1 MKLNSHIILYG
12 IVIVIIL
19 YLILAGTIRFKMQFW
34 HTQPVFHI
42 YNVKYWLNPPGF
54 INKEPPPVNKF
65 VNLVNNELVPVVAA
79 VADNNTQSMKLKQI
93 CNFIRDN
100 YVIHPQARY
109 TPSSEDIMA
118 YLESTN
124 HPSFFNVYQ
133 EPRMLF
139 DAGAGTG
146 TGTGIVVDQ
155 EIIGITSI
163 HALNVSLFRGK
174 NCDKKKRKKTSFA
187 AYYVDHLCVKPAHRK
202 KGIPPQMIQTFYY
215 NMARANRKVNAYMFK
230 REGTLTAIVPLVCFD
245 THRFDIQGNIRVDT
259 VLGSA
264 FTLMDIHS
272 PQLNLFVSFIKEQR
286 SAFDCVIMPDVSS
299 LLNLVKLE
307 KLIICGILFN
317 GELCAVYIFRPIE
330 LYMGVGGGKTVECIA
345 AVKLA
350 TLANDVFIT
359 GFTMSLFKVVAKC
372 GAATLLVEETA
383 HSSPII
389 VDLKKNTITITYK
402 YHTPTAF
409 FLYNYACYSVRKEK
423 ALLVY

>member
-1 MKLNSHIILYG
+1 
-12 IVIVIIL
+12 
-19 YLILAGTIRFKMQFW
+19 
-34 HTQPVFHI
+34 
-42 YNVKYWLNPPGF
+42 
-54 INKEPPPVNKF
+54 
-65 VNLVNNELVPVVAA
+65 
-79 VADNNTQSMKLKQI
+79 
-93 CNFIRDN
+93 
-100 YVIHPQARY
+100 
-109 TPSSEDIMA
+109 
-118 YLESTN
+118 
-124 HPSFFNVYQ
+124 
-133 EPRMLF
+133 
-139 DAGAGTG
+139 
-146 TGTGIVVDQ
+146 
-155 EIIGITSI
+155 
-163 HALNVSLFRGK
+163 
-174 NCDKKKRKKTSFA
+174 
-187 AYYVDHLCVKPAHRK
+187 
-202 KGIPPQMIQTFYY
+202 MIQTFYY

-230 REGTLTAIVPLVCFD
+230 REGTLTAIVPLVCFN

-307 KLIICGILFN
+307 KLIIYGILFN

-330 LYMGVGGGKTVECIA
+330 LYMGDTPPAKQARPPQAEEARGPRPPRLRPSAVGGGKTVECIA

-359 GFTMSLFKVVAKC
+359 GFTMSLFKVVDKC

-383 HSSPII
+383 HSLPII